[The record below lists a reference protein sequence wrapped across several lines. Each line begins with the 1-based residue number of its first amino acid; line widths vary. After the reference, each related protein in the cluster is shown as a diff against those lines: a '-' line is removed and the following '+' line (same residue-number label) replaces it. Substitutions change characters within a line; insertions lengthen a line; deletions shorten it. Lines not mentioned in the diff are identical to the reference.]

1 MTDVATISL
10 KVNTSDLER
19 GEQKLNSFKE
29 AADKVSNSTNKLSNE
44 SEKNASASAA
54 MAKEIDRIHRSV
66 SELAAKERQAASASK
81 VLAAEQDKVAE
92 AFFKQIDAIKRNATS
107 TEQLTK
113 IQAEARKAR
122 QSEKLDLESYRNIL
136 SDIIGKKKQ
145 MAEADAKQA
154 AAGQAFLARLK
165 DQIATQ
171 NLSRNELLRYR
182 AAQLG
187 VSSAADIYI
196 NKLKETG
203 KETKNLNRNNNSV
216 IAGLK
221 NLSDSMGMGTL
232 LRGGG
237 WGAVI
242 AGVGGVA
249 KAYYQALE
257 VQENFNRAV
266 IASGRFAGIT
276 QGQLIGYAENISKT
290 GAGAEVAAEALIKL
304 MNAGLKLDVDISKAG
319 QSIVEFSRYSGQ
331 SVDELVSHFA
341 RLSDDPYGGS
351 VALNKQYR
359 YLSVNV
365 LQHIKELELQ
375 GKITEAV
382 TYATDALSGAMA
394 ERANEIRNSM
404 GTLPKLFDEIK
415 RAANFM
421 WDSIAGLGAKPSDI
435 EHRARLVLKIGSA
448 ENDPRRHNGKTPSV
462 SNEILNQWKKE
473 LRELDT
479 KVRKEKESAELQER
493 SITSQIKFNQLVD
506 KGTSW
511 AEKRKH
517 EHKMLNKLIQENI
530 QLAKEGKIKLW
541 TTEDIAKARAGI
553 EHEFRDRR
561 GPGYGKKPPKEPK
574 FKVDAGTRL
583 DEAAQ
588 ARTRALQAELKALQD
603 ESKYVGIVSQ
613 QRRELFKIQSQLAIL
628 EEVRDGDNKRRLSDD
643 EKALLLKK
651 ESILAEKQ
659 EAAEIGDQI
668 EKQKQLNGLRLSND
682 GLEEELRLRRESIG
696 KTEVQIAKQTELL
709 KLKNEWL
716 KKGGA
721 ESDSE
726 YLRGIDLVE
735 QKYADEKALRS
746 NWEDGFKRGFENF
759 EREASNAYGNVAQ
772 ISQAAFAGMSNSL
785 SDFLLTGKANFGD
798 FTKSILS
805 MITKMLMQMAM
816 LQAMKAAFGGT
827 SFGATLGFAG
837 GGYTGDGGKY
847 EPKGVVHGGE
857 FVFTKESTQR
867 LGVDNLYRLMD
878 SAKRGY
884 AAGGHV
890 GGSQPMT
897 VSTPTPRMYGMQPTP
912 AGGVQVNLGGI
923 HVENQQQ
930 QSTASNIDARAAE
943 LSLTK
948 KIRSVL
954 VQESRD
960 GGDLY
965 KIIRAVS
972 GRR

>member
-19 GEQKLNSFKE
+19 GEQKLNSFKD
-29 AADKVSNSTNKLSNE
+29 AADKASSSTNKFTSQ
-44 SEKNASASAA
+44 SENQAAASAA
-54 MAKEIDRIHRSV
+54 MAKEIDRVHRSIA
-66 SELAAKERQAASASK
+66 ELAAKEQRAAASTK

-92 AFFKQIDAIKRNATS
+92 AFFKQIDAIKRNATA

-122 QSEKLDLESYRNIL
+122 QSEKLDLESYRSIL

-165 DQIATQ
+165 DQLATQ
-171 NLSRNELLRYR
+171 NLSRNELLKYR

-187 VSSAADIYI
+187 VGSAADIYI
-196 NKLKETG
+196 NKLKETS
-203 KETKNLNRNNNSV
+203 KETGNLSGKNKSV
-216 IAGLK
+216 INELK
-221 NLSDSMGMGTL
+221 NITSSMGMGGL
-232 LRGGG
+232 LRGGAI
-237 WGAVI
+237 GAVI
-242 AGVGGVA
+242 TGVGGIA
-249 KAYYQALE
+249 KAYYQVLE

-304 MNAGLKLDVDISKAG
+304 MNAGLKLNVDISKTG

-359 YLSVNV
+359 YLSVSV

-448 ENDPRRHNGKTPSV
+448 ENDHRRHNGKTPSV

-473 LRELDT
+473 LSELDA

-493 SITSQIKFNQLVD
+493 SITSQIKFNHLVD

-541 TTEDIAKARAGI
+541 TTADIAKARAGI
-553 EHEFRDRR
+553 DFTFRNRR
-561 GPGYGKKPPKEPK
+561 GPGTGKKSPKDPK

-583 DEAAQ
+583 DEAASQ
-588 ARTRALQAELKALQD
+588 ALLSLQAQLRVLKEHKTVSDVISSERKKLWDMESKIAILEEAQGKRTLTQDEQSLLLKKDTILESQRALAIVGDEVELQKQKNRELDQQKKRIDEINARTRALIDSAGKTNKGYQQ
-603 ESKYVGIVSQ
+603 SVS
-613 QRRELFKIQSQLAIL
+613 L
-628 EEVRDGDNKRRLSDD
+628 
-643 EKALLLKK
+643 EKAKSP
-651 ESILAEKQ
+651 EEKD
-659 EAAEIGDQI
+659 A
-668 EKQKQLNGLRLSND
+668 
-682 GLEEELRLRRESIG
+682 LRRYY
-696 KTEVQIAKQTELL
+696 
-709 KLKNEWL
+709 
-716 KKGGA
+716 A
-721 ESDSE
+721 EEDL
-726 YLRGIDLVE
+726 LRG
-735 QKYADEKALRS
+735 
-746 NWEDGFKRGFENF
+746 NWEAGIQKGFAEFKDQATNT
-759 EREASNAYGNVAQ
+759 YGNVAQ
-772 ISQAAFAGMSNSL
+772 ISQAAFVGMSNSL

-827 SFGATLGFAG
+827 EFGKTWFGFAG
-837 GGYTGDGGKY
+837 GGYTGNGGKY

-857 FVFTKESTQR
+857 FVFTKEATQR
-867 LGVDNLYRLMD
+867 LGIANLYRLMD
-878 SAKRGY
+878 SARTGY
-884 AAGGHV
+884 ASGG
-890 GGSQPMT
+890 
-897 VSTPTPRMYGMQPTP
+897 
-912 AGGVQVNLGGI
+912 
-923 HVENQQQ
+923 
-930 QSTASNIDARAAE
+930 
-943 LSLTK
+943 
-948 KIRSVL
+948 
-954 VQESRD
+954 
-960 GGDLY
+960 
-965 KIIRAVS
+965 
-972 GRR
+972 

>member
-19 GEQKLNSFKE
+19 GEQKLNSFKD
-29 AADKVSNSTNKLSNE
+29 AADKASSSTNKFTSQ
-44 SEKNASASAA
+44 SENQAAASAA
-54 MAKEIDRIHRSV
+54 MAKEIDRVHRSIA
-66 SELAAKERQAASASK
+66 ELAAKEQRAAASTK
-81 VLAAEQDKVAE
+81 VLATEQDKVAE
-92 AFFKQIDAIKRNATS
+92 SFFKQIDAIKRNATA

-122 QSEKLDLESYRNIL
+122 QSEKLDLESYRSIL

-165 DQIATQ
+165 DQLATQ
-171 NLSRNELLRYR
+171 SLSRNELLKHR

-196 NKLKETG
+196 NKLKETS
-203 KETKNLNRNNNSV
+203 KETGNLSGKNKSV
-216 IAGLK
+216 INELK
-221 NLSDSMGMGTL
+221 NITSSMGMGGL
-232 LRGGG
+232 LRGGAI
-237 WGAVI
+237 GAVI
-242 AGVGGVA
+242 TGVGGIA
-249 KAYYQALE
+249 KAYYQVLE

-304 MNAGLKLDVDISKAG
+304 MNAGLKLNVDISKTG

-359 YLSVNV
+359 YLSVSV

-448 ENDPRRHNGKTPSV
+448 ENDHRRHNGKTPSV

-473 LRELDT
+473 LSELDA

-493 SITSQIKFNQLVD
+493 SITSQIKFNHLVD

-541 TTEDIAKARAGI
+541 TAADIAKARAGI
-553 EHEFRDRR
+553 DFTFRNRR
-561 GPGYGKKPPKEPK
+561 GPGTGKKPPKDPK

-628 EEVRDGDNKRRLSDD
+628 EEARDGDNKRRLSDD

-668 EKQKQLNGLRLSND
+668 EKKKQLNSLRLSND

-716 KKGGA
+716 KKGGT

-746 NWEDGFKRGFENF
+746 KWEDGFKRGFENF

-798 FTKSILS
+798 FTKSILG

-827 SFGATLGFAG
+827 SFGAALGFAG
-837 GGYTGDGGKY
+837 GGYTGNGGKY

-857 FVFTKESTQR
+857 FVFTKEATQR
-867 LGVDNLYRLMD
+867 LGIANLYRLMD
-878 SAKRGY
+878 SAKTGY
-884 AAGGHV
+884 ASGGHV
-890 GGSQPMT
+890 GGSQPM
-897 VSTPTPRMYGMQPTP
+897 VMNTPSPKMYGMQPVAN
-912 AGGVQVNLGGI
+912 AGGVVFSMGDINVNSPQ
-923 HVENQQQ
+923 QQQ
-930 QSTASNIDARAAE
+930 QSSGGNDAAVRREFRQMVEVGVNQMLNNPASA
-943 LSLTK
+943 
-948 KIRSVL
+948 
-954 VQESRD
+954 
-960 GGDLY
+960 LY
-965 KIIRAVS
+965 RTIK
-972 GRR
+972 GR

>member
-1 MTDVATISL
+1 MTDIATISL

-19 GEQKLNSFKE
+19 GEQKLNSFKD
-29 AADKVSNSTNKLSNE
+29 AADKASNSTNKLTSQ
-44 SEKNASASAA
+44 SEKSAAASAE
-54 MAKEIDRIHRSV
+54 MAKELDRVHKNV
-66 SELAAKERQAASASK
+66 AELAAKEQRAAAASK
-81 VLAAEQDKVAE
+81 TLAAEQDKVAE
-92 AFFKQIDAIKRNATS
+92 AFFKQIDAIKRNATA

-145 MAEADAKQA
+145 MAEVDAKQA
-154 AAGQAFLARLK
+154 AAGQVFLTRLK
-165 DQIATQ
+165 DQLTTQ

-196 NKLKETG
+196 NKLKETS
-203 KETKNLNRNNNSV
+203 KETGNLSGKNKSAINGFKNIASV
-216 IAGLK
+216 I
-221 NLSDSMGMGTL
+221 GMGGL
-232 LRGGG
+232 LRGGVI
-237 WGAVI
+237 GAVI
-242 AGVGGVA
+242 TGVGGVA
-249 KAYYQALE
+249 KAYDRVLE

-304 MNAGLKLDVDISKAG
+304 MNAGLKLNVDISKTG

-359 YLSVNV
+359 YLSVSV

-435 EHRARLVLKIGSA
+435 EHRARLVLKIRSA
-448 ENDPRRHNGKTPSV
+448 ENDHRRHNGKTPSV

-473 LRELDT
+473 LGELDT

-493 SITSQIKFNQLVD
+493 SITSQIKFNNLVD

-541 TTEDIAKARAGI
+541 TATDIAKARAGI
-553 EHEFRDRR
+553 DFTFRNRR
-561 GPGYGKKPPKEPK
+561 GPGTGKKPKKEPK
-574 FKVDAGTRL
+574 FKVDAGTRE
-583 DEAAQ
+583 DEKAARDLLSLQ
-588 ARTRALQAELKALQD
+588 SQLEVLKKHQSVNDVISQQRKDLWKEQAQFNILEEAARTRKLTL
-603 ESKYVGIVSQ
+603 
-613 QRRELFKIQSQLAIL
+613 
-628 EEVRDGDNKRRLSDD
+628 D
-643 EKALLLKK
+643 EKSLLASK
-651 ESILAEKQ
+651 ESILAQKEKLAVIGDEV
-659 EAAEIGDQI
+659 EAQKKINAELDQQHKRVAEIEARTRAMIESAGKSDRVYQQEIAI
-668 EKQKQLNGLRLSND
+668 EKSKTPEEKDVLKKHFEEEEGLR
-682 GLEEELRLRRESIG
+682 G
-696 KTEVQIAKQTELL
+696 
-709 KLKNEWL
+709 
-716 KKGGA
+716 
-721 ESDSE
+721 
-726 YLRGIDLVE
+726 
-735 QKYADEKALRS
+735 
-746 NWEDGFKRGFENF
+746 NWEKGIQKGFADFQDQATNTY
-759 EREASNAYGNVAQ
+759 ANVAN
-772 ISQAAFAGMSNSL
+772 ISRFAFEGMSNSL

-798 FTKSILS
+798 FTKSILE
-805 MITKMLMQMAM
+805 MITKMLIQMAI
-816 LQAMKAAFGGT
+816 LNAMKSAFGGQT
-827 SFGATLGFAG
+827 EGWRGAVASVLGYAG

-857 FVFTKESTQR
+857 FVFTKEATMR
-867 LGVDNLYRLMD
+867 LGVANLYRLMD
-878 SAKRGY
+878 GAKKGY
-884 AAGGHV
+884 ASGGHV

-897 VSTPTPRMYGMQPTP
+897 VSTPTPVMYGMQPVP

-923 HVENQQQ
+923 HVEGQQQ
-930 QSTASNIDARAAE
+930 QSIASNIDAQAAE
-943 LSLTK
+943 QSLTR
-948 KIRSVL
+948 KIRAVI

-965 KIIRAVS
+965 KIIRAAR
-972 GRR
+972 GRNY